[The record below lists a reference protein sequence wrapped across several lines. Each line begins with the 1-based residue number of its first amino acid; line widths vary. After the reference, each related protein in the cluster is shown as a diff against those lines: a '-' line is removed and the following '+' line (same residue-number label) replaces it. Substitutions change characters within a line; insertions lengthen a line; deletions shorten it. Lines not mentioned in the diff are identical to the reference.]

1 MSEDELNK
9 LSKNCFLSGFTKEQT
24 DDAITKFKSL
34 LSKVHKSVTTFN
46 YNSNNVPCII
56 LTERRFSE
64 IMDKIAGRPVSV
76 DTNLNIL
83 QNAMGNVFV
92 EISLD
97 FSNSDIHEEILLY
110 ANESLDFFESLA
122 KTSMLALSSPHS
134 QVGQENVFMIQLP
147 KPERA
152 TNALDVIRRGL
163 KAGENPPI

>member
-1 MSEDELNK
+1 MSKDEINELLN
-9 LSKNCFLSGFTKEQT
+9 
-24 DDAITKFKSL
+24 
-34 LSKVHKSVTTFN
+34 KVHKSVTVFN
-46 YNSNNVPCII
+46 YNGNHVPCII

-83 QNAMGNVFV
+83 QNGLGNVFV
-92 EISLD
+92 EIALD
-97 FSNSDIHEEILLY
+97 FSDGNIHEKILLY

-152 TNALDVIRRGL
+152 TNALDIIRRGL
-163 KAGENPPI
+163 NAGKDLS

>member
-1 MSEDELNK
+1 MSKDEL
-9 LSKNCFLSGFTKEQT
+9 SK
-24 DDAITKFKSL
+24 L

-46 YNSNNVPCII
+46 YNSNKVPCII

-83 QNAMGNVFV
+83 QNGLGNVFV

-97 FSNSDIHEEILLY
+97 FSNSDIHEKILLY
-110 ANESLDFFESLA
+110 ANDSLDFFESLA
-122 KTSMLALSSPHS
+122 KTAMLALSSPHS

-163 KAGENPPI
+163 KAGENPSI

>member
-1 MSEDELNK
+1 MSKDELN
-9 LSKNCFLSGFTKEQT
+9 E
-24 DDAITKFKSL
+24 L
-34 LSKVHKSVTTFN
+34 LSKVHKSVTVFN
-46 YNSNNVPCII
+46 YNGNQIPCII

-83 QNAMGNVFV
+83 QNGLGQVFV
-92 EISLD
+92 EITLD
-97 FSNSDIHEEILLY
+97 FSDGNIHEKILLY

-134 QVGQENVFMIQLP
+134 QIGQENVFMIQLP

-163 KAGENPPI
+163 NAGKDQS